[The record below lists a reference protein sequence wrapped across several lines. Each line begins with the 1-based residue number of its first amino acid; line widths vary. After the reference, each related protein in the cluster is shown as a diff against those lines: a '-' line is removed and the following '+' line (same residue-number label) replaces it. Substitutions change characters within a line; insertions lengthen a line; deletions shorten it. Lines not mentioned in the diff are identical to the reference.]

1 MFSVPLICSS
11 SGVATVSAT
20 VSGLAP
26 GNNAVTTTDGGT
38 TSGYSEIGSCAI
50 EIRPAR
56 KMATE
61 MTPAKIGR
69 SMKNLDRYIFD
80 CSACAVD
87 FRKSIVRRLG
97 IALRCNDGSR
107 SQPLQ
112 VVEDHA
118 VARLDARDN
127 HATAIHLRAELNSAI
142 FGLVAVGHNEDE
154 TLALVVAD
162 GAFRNQECIVK
173 RTVAH
178 AHRNEHSRDQC
189 AVLVFEAGPRADRSR
204 AAIDPVVEAFD
215 VAAMDLSAVAV
226 DDELDRD
233 FLFFLLRLAVVVH
246 GIEIG
251 LLIDFEV
258 GVNAVVR
265 NNGGHER
272 RWFGRRADEIAECD
286 LGATDAPGDRRL
298 EVG

>member
-173 RTVAH
+173 RTVTNIPGINVPSSFLKRAR
-178 AHRNEHSRDQC
+178 ARIVPEPLSI
-189 AVLVFEAGPRADRSR
+189 LLSKLSTLPRWTCPPS
-204 AAIDPVVEAFD
+204 P
-215 VAAMDLSAVAV
+215 LTTSST
-226 DDELDRD
+226 
-233 FLFFLLRLAVVVH
+233 
-246 GIEIG
+246 G
-251 LLIDFEV
+251 
-258 GVNAVVR
+258 
-265 NNGGHER
+265 
-272 RWFGRRADEIAECD
+272 
-286 LGATDAPGDRRL
+286 
-298 EVG
+298 